1 MTAIMP
7 NPKIRKILHEKSMEL
22 HKYNCVST
30 WCYDENSKKIMVFT
44 TRPGLW
50 IGRHG
55 VDKDRLQNEINEIL
69 KKDGKESI
77 QISFIECDS

>member
-7 NPKIRKILHEKSMEL
+7 NLEIREILHEKSMEL
-22 HKYNCVST
+22 HKYNCIST
-30 WCYDENSKKIMVFT
+30 WCYDQDSKKILVFT

-50 IGRHG
+50 IGRYG
-55 VDKDRLQNEINEIL
+55 ADKNKLQNEINEIL
-69 KKDGKESI
+69 KKDSKEPI